1 MNQNHRH
8 RCHPILP
15 SLAACLAASIWM
27 ALAPAHA
34 AIPARDQLPRDQLQ
48 RAAQAWVSELTPGA
62 RQSAIV
68 QHPEARIEVKAC
80 GSWQFDLPFGPG
92 QGLRARCGEPRQQV
106 FLTLEHRVERP
117 GLNPVATLASEPK
130 TAASP
135 AEAPRLQAVVVAKQ
149 AIRPLQPAQ
158 TAQFEIQQREVP
170 AHFSG
175 PVLSLEE
182 LAHQQLT
189 RPLKEGDIVLQRD
202 LRPSV
207 LVKRGQVVTVSIQP
221 APGLVI
227 TARLEAQ
234 EDGRIG
240 QSIRFRNPQS
250 GRILNATVIGPGE
263 AKTT

>member
-1 MNQNHRH
+1 
-8 RCHPILP
+8 
-15 SLAACLAASIWM
+15 M
-27 ALAPAHA
+27 AVAPAHA
-34 AIPARDQLPRDQLQ
+34 VTPSRDQLPRDQLH

-68 QHPEARIEVKAC
+68 RLPEARIEVKAC
-80 GSWQFDLPFGPG
+80 SSWQFDLPFGPG

-106 FLTLEHRVERP
+106 FLTLEQRVERP
-117 GLNPVATLASEPK
+117 GQNPAVTPTSEAK
-130 TAASP
+130 GAASP
-135 AEAPRLQAVVVAKQ
+135 VEAARLQAVVVAKQ
-149 AIRPLQPAQ
+149 AIRPLQPIQ
-158 TAQFEIQQREVP
+158 VSQFEIQHKEVP

-175 PVLSLEE
+175 PLLSLEE

-263 AKTT
+263 ARTT